1 MATRKSKLETVFT
14 GDSRPFERT
23 VNRVRSTG
31 AKVAGVGRSM
41 AGGFA
46 AVGGAMLF
54 KSGLAK
60 FDRIDKLSKDLD
72 MSAETLQKFGHVAD
86 LGGADLETFAKGA
99 KMLSMRAA
107 EAAGPNGLKTYR
119 REFEKMGI
127 DVDKFNM
134 LNYVE
139 QQARYS
145 DAIKETAD
153 RQTAQ
158 AATTKLMGRSGS
170 EMFRVYEQ
178 GGTELKSQM
187 NSISTLSTEQTAA
200 LANLNDTFTTLATTG
215 LAEFFKVIAKVWEMM
230 KSIAEW
236 AGIIA
241 GVIGTWAGGTSLED
255 AVQAGADT
263 HIRLK
268 EQKEKDRK
276 ALEDRGKKREQ
287 GAKKPPPPVVAKA
300 AKAVAEQTAKIFD
313 PSKMGGF
320 FGHAG
325 RKGTPVS
332 RQVKTMQQKMLDI
345 GMRTNDEIAELHKT
359 FNRALIAP

>member
-23 VNRVRSTG
+23 VNRVRATG

-46 AVGGAMLF
+46 AIGGAMLF
-54 KSGLAK
+54 KTGLAK

-86 LGGADLETFAKGA
+86 LGGADLETFAKGV
-99 KMLSMRAA
+99 KMLNLRAS
-107 EAAGPNGLKTYR
+107 EAAGPNGLKSYR

-134 LNYVE
+134 LNYE
-139 QQARYS
+139 ELTARYAK
-145 DAIKETAD
+145 AIKEATD

-158 AATTKLMGRSGS
+158 AATTKLMGRAGS
-170 EMFRVYEQ
+170 EMFRIYEQ
-178 GGTELKSQM
+178 GGTEMRSQM
-187 NSISTLSTEQTAA
+187 NSVSTLTTDQTAA
-200 LANLNDTFTTLATTG
+200 LAKLNDTFTTLSTTG
-215 LAEFFKVIAKVWEMM
+215 LEEFFKVIAKIWQFM

-241 GVIGTWAGGTSLED
+241 GVVGTWAGGATLSESL
-255 AVQAGADT
+255 QAAADT
-263 HIRLK
+263 KMRLDA
-268 EQKEKDRK
+268 QKEKERK

-287 GAKKPPPPVVAKA
+287 AEAPLVAKKVAKA
-300 AKAVAEQTAKIFD
+300 TAKETFNVFD
-313 PSKMGGF
+313 PSKVGGF

-325 RKGTPVS
+325 RRGTPVS
-332 RQVKTMQQKMLDI
+332 RQVKSLQEKMLDI
-345 GMRTNDEIAELHKT
+345 GMRSKEEIADMHRTLR
-359 FNRALIAP
+359 NALI

>member
-23 VNRVRSTG
+23 VNRVRATG

-41 AGGFA
+41 MGGFA

-54 KSGLAK
+54 KTGLSK

-72 MSAETLQKFGHVAD
+72 MNAETLQKFGHVAD
-86 LGGADLETFAKGA
+86 LGGADMETFAKGV
-99 KMLSMRAA
+99 KKLSLAA
-107 EAAGPNGLKTYR
+107 HEAAGPQGLASYR

-134 LNYVE
+134 LNYEE
-139 QQARYS
+139 QVLAYS
-145 DAIKETAD
+145 DAIRSATD
-153 RQTAQ
+153 RQAAQ
-158 AATTKLMGRSGS
+158 ASTTKLMGRAGT
-170 EMFRVYEQ
+170 EMFWVMEQ
-178 GGTELKSQM
+178 GSGEMQTQM
-187 NSISTLSTEQTAA
+187 NSISTLTTEQTAA
-200 LANLNDTFTTLATTG
+200 LANLNDIFTQLSTSG

-241 GVIGTWAGGTSLED
+241 GVIATWAGGTSWED

-263 HIRLK
+263 KMRLDA
-268 EQKEKDRK
+268 QKEKDRK
-276 ALEDRGKKREQ
+276 AMEERGKKREQ
-287 GAKKPPPPVVAKA
+287 GEKPPPPLVAKA
-300 AKAVAEQTAKIFD
+300 AKAVAQQAANIFD
-313 PSKMGGF
+313 PSKVGGF

-332 RQVKTMQQKMLDI
+332 RQVKTMQQKMLEI
-345 GMRTNDEIAELHKT
+345 NMRSREEIEDMHKT
-359 FNRALIAP
+359 LKNALI